1 MCESLSVKNSE
12 RHSESEEDPLGDFL
26 IVKTI
31 FTREMGSSQQQ

>member
-31 FTREMGSSQQQ
+31 LQEKWGSSQQQ